1 MARSASPGRTRSSS
15 RGTGSIAASTSCSSA
30 PPRPADSGP
39 ATMPRGRKA
48 MADPKSSSMRVKI
61 TDVTLKGVYANQMV
75 VSHTKEEFL
84 LDFVNVF
91 PPEGIVNARIIIS
104 PGHLKR
110 VIRALVEN
118 VRKYE
123 DRFGEIPEAAE
134 PGRDQIN

>member
-1 MARSASPGRTRSSS
+1 MAEPNQ
-15 RGTGSIAASTSCSSA
+15 
-30 PPRPADSGP
+30 
-39 ATMPRGRKA
+39 
-48 MADPKSSSMRVKI
+48 MRVKI
-61 TDVTLKGVYANQMV
+61 TDDILRGVYANQMV

-84 LDFVNVF
+84 LDFVNAF

-110 VIRALVEN
+110 VIRALAEN

-134 PGRDQIN
+134 PGARPEVN

>member
-1 MARSASPGRTRSSS
+1 
-15 RGTGSIAASTSCSSA
+15 
-30 PPRPADSGP
+30 
-39 ATMPRGRKA
+39 
-48 MADPKSSSMRVKI
+48 MADPKSNQMRVKI
-61 TDVTLKGVYANQMV
+61 TDETLKGVYANQMV

-123 DRFGEIPEAAE
+123 DHHGEIPEAAE
-134 PGRDQIN
+134 PGRGEIN

>member
-1 MARSASPGRTRSSS
+1 MAEQNPQN
-15 RGTGSIAASTSCSSA
+15 
-30 PPRPADSGP
+30 PQNP
-39 ATMPRGRKA
+39 
-48 MADPKSSSMRVKI
+48 MRVKI
-61 TDVTLKGVYANQMV
+61 TDETLRGVYANQMV
-75 VSHTKEEFL
+75 VSHTKEEFI
-84 LDFVNVF
+84 LDFVNIF

-134 PGRDQIN
+134 PGKQEMN